1 MLKNELRGLND
12 YLKKI
17 KLNNYENE
25 GQIQSNGGLK
35 KIKFLRNIIG
45 NIFFRENN
53 GCISNLIYS
62 KMGKKSKKSM
72 SK

>member
-53 GCISNLIYS
+53 GYISNLIYL